1 MGGKQ
6 MPDERPAALANSEST
21 AEIVAAYVR
30 RNQVGSDQLPS
41 LIATVHQALVQ
52 LGKSA
57 AEATSERTPV
67 VSARRSVHRDYV
79 MCMTCGW
86 RGSLI
91 RRHLTT
97 AHGQTIA
104 EYRASWNLTADHA
117 MVAPAY
123 SERRSAM
130 AKHVG
135 LGRTRGASAKTIAM
149 SETETATATP
159 PTPKRRGRPRS
170 VAASA

>member
-1 MGGKQ
+1 
-6 MPDERPAALANSEST
+6 MPDERPTASANSELT

-30 RNQVGSDQLPS
+30 RNQVGADQLGT
-41 LIATVHQALVQ
+41 LISSVFQALTN
-52 LGKSA
+52 LGKPA
-57 AEATSERTPV
+57 TEPTSERIPA

-104 EYRASWNLTADHA
+104 EYRASWNLPGDHP
-117 MVAPAY
+117 MTAPAY

-135 LGRTRGASAKTIAM
+135 LGRTRGASAATMVVPA
-149 SETETATATP
+149 TETVTAP
-159 PTPKRRGRPRS
+159 PPAPKRRGRPRS
-170 VAASA
+170 AAASA

>member
-1 MGGKQ
+1 
-6 MPDERPAALANSEST
+6 MPVEPSTAKENSEFT

-41 LIATVHQALVQ
+41 LIATVHQTLAN
-52 LGKSA
+52 LGKPA
-57 AEATSERTPV
+57 AEATSKRTPV

-97 AHGQTIA
+97 AHGLTVA
-104 EYRASWNLTADHA
+104 EYRASWKLPEDHP
-117 MVAPAY
+117 MTAPAY

-130 AKHVG
+130 AKQVG
-135 LGRTRGASAKTIAM
+135 LGRTRGVSA
-149 SETETATATP
+149 ETMAAAEAQTVTAQQPAP
-159 PTPKRRGRPRS
+159 RRRGRPRS
-170 VAASA
+170 KPASAQG